1 MASGPIVGDAPAVST
16 EDIEVRFGGNV
27 AVNRVSFE
35 VRQGELVGLIGTN
48 GAGKSTLL
56 NAVSGFVPSTGSV
69 FVNGVDV
76 TNMAA
81 ARHRVGLGRGFQ
93 AARLY
98 PDLSVRETLQVALE
112 ARQTFA
118 GRCVDARGAAIVGR

>member
-1 MASGPIVGDAPAVST
+1 MLPAVST

-69 FVNGVDV
+69 FVNGINV

-81 ARHRVGLGRGFQ
+81 AKADMRSGLD
-93 AARLY
+93 AAFRL
-98 PDLSVRETLQVALE
+98 PASIPNSR
-112 ARQTFA
+112 
-118 GRCVDARGAAIVGR
+118 